1 MSRYTN
7 NPKEKARRAEYNK
20 KYYARTSTGRE
31 KLNRWTLAEM
41 RMVQKHEISD
51 TELAKKIH
59 RSVAAIQK
67 MRWELKRKTEYN
79 TDTRDAITA
88 SLF

>member
-7 NPKEKARRAEYNK
+7 NPKLKIARAEYNK
-20 KYYARTSTGRE
+20 KYYARTSTGRNR
-31 KLNRWTLAEM
+31 LHRWTLAEM

-67 MRWELKRKTEYN
+67 MRWQLKSKTEYTKN
-79 TDTRDAITA
+79 TRDAITA